1 MSSEHPKKRQSS
13 SNAKRKPSKEMQKV
27 YRRRRVVVG
36 VISLVILA
44 ALGFGAY
51 ALVTNVI
58 ATQGGSADSSSLT
71 SDSGKKAR
79 SSKRSKDSSDK
90 KSDDAK
96 SAKSDK
102 SEDDKGN
109 QGGVRKCGV
118 NDVDLELMPAS
129 QKVDVGGS
137 LDFKATIRY
146 KGSDPCVIDASNT
159 SRILTISA
167 VSGADSDSD
176 SDSGTGS
183 GKDAKSGAASDTK
196 KVSGE
201 QIIWRSGVCPA
212 KPRNLLLAKGD
223 TDEQQITW
231 PTAKTGD
238 TCVPDDKLPKVRR
251 GTYMAQLSVKDH
263 PKLKSEKVP
272 VVVE

>member
-1 MSSEHPKKRQSS
+1 MSSEQPKKRQSP
-13 SNAKRKPSKEMQKV
+13 SNAKRKPSKEMQRV
-27 YRRRRVVVG
+27 YRRRRIVVG
-36 VISLVILA
+36 AIALVILTA
-44 ALGFGAY
+44 IGFGAY

-58 ATQGGSADSSSLT
+58 APQGGSADSNSSA
-71 SDSGKKAR
+71 SDSGKKGGA
-79 SSKRSKDSSDK
+79 SKRTKDSSDK
-90 KSDDAK
+90 KSDHAK

-102 SEDDKGN
+102 SEDGKAN
-109 QGGVRKCGV
+109 QGGVRKCGA
-118 NDVDLELMPAS
+118 NDVDLELTPAS

-146 KGSDPCVIDASNT
+146 KGSDPCVVDASNT
-159 SRILTISA
+159 SRMLTISA
-167 VSGADSDSD
+167 VSGTDSNADADSS
-176 SDSGTGS
+176 S
-183 GKDAKSGAASDTK
+183 GKDAKSGSASDPK
-196 KVSGE
+196 KTSSE
-201 QIIWRSGVCPA
+201 QIIWSSAVCPA

-238 TCVPDDKLPKVRR
+238 TCVPDDQLPKVRR
-251 GTYMAQLSVKDH
+251 GTYMAQLSIKDH

>member
-1 MSSEHPKKRQSS
+1 MSSEQPKKRQSS
-13 SNAKRKPSKEMQKV
+13 SNAKRKPSKEMQRV
-27 YRRRRVVVG
+27 YRRRRIVVG
-36 VISLVILA
+36 AIALVILA

-58 ATQGGSADSSSLT
+58 APQGGSADSSSSA
-71 SDSGKKAR
+71 SDSGKKGGA
-79 SSKRSKDSSDK
+79 SKRPKDSSDK

-102 SEDDKGN
+102 SEDGKGG
-109 QGGVRKCGV
+109 QGGVRKCGA
-118 NDVDLELMPAS
+118 NDVDLELTPAS

-146 KGSDPCVIDASNT
+146 KGSDPCVVDASNT
-159 SRILTISA
+159 SRMLTISA

-176 SDSGTGS
+176 SGS
-183 GKDAKSGAASDTK
+183 GKDAKSGSASDTK
-196 KVSGE
+196 KTSSE
-201 QIIWRSGVCPA
+201 QIIWSSAVCPA

-231 PTAKTGD
+231 PTAKTSD
-238 TCVPDDKLPKVRR
+238 TCVPDDQLPKVRR
-251 GTYMAQLSVKDH
+251 GTYMAQLSIKDH